1 MAKYCLYCEEEKISR
16 DCNKTITENVLKLNG
31 IPIASNEIFI
41 QNGNEMVIF
50 TNNYT
55 TGQCFDF
62 KTKKI
67 KYCPMCGKKLEK
79 FKCD

>member
-1 MAKYCLYCEEEKISR
+1 MKRYCKYCEEEKLSG
-16 DCNKTITENVLKLNG
+16 DCNKTIMDNVLKLNG

-50 TNNYT
+50 TNNYD
-55 TGQCFDF
+55 TGKCYDF

-79 FKCD
+79 YKCE

>member
-1 MAKYCLYCEEEKISR
+1 MAKYCFYCEEEKVSG
-16 DCNKTITENVLKLNG
+16 DCNKTITDNVLKLNG
-31 IPIASNEIFI
+31 IPIAINDIYI
-41 QNGNEMVIF
+41 QHGNEMVIF

-55 TGQCFDF
+55 SGQCYSF

-79 FKCD
+79 IEHK

>member
-1 MAKYCLYCEEEKISR
+1 MKRYCKYCEEEKLSG
-16 DCNKTITENVLKLNG
+16 DCNKTIMDNVLKLNG

-50 TNNYT
+50 TNNYDI
-55 TGQCFDF
+55 GKYYDF

-79 FKCD
+79 VECD